1 MKTWIELSAYALRHN
16 YRQVANLVAPAQVM
30 AVLKADAYGHGL
42 LQVAEAL
49 KADAALYGVDRLEEG
64 IQLRQAG
71 FESQIVILGFTEAN
85 DVRRAREYRLD
96 LAISSLE
103 ALEQLHFTTQE
114 KGETLR
120 IHLEIE
126 TGLYRLGIPPE
137 DYPRTITFLQAHS
150 DSIQVQ
156 GLFTHFANVEEE
168 LDKGFPVLQEQRFQS
183 AVQTFT
189 DAGIR
194 PPQLHM
200 ACSAAGLVFGASHF
214 NLVRLGISLYGLW
227 SSELVEERSRTRTDV
242 KIVLEPVLSWKTK
255 IAQVKSVA
263 ANETVGYGKTQTLT
277 RASKIAI
284 LPIGYYDG
292 YPRAL
297 SSVGNV
303 LIRNRLCPIVGR
315 ICMNMCMVDVTDV
328 PQATAGDEVTL
339 IGLGIPAETVA
350 ALAGTLHYE
359 LIARLSASI
368 PRRLVA

>member
-1 MKTWIELSAYALRHN
+1 MKTWIELSASALRHN
-16 YRQVANLVAPAQVM
+16 YQQVAALVAPAQVM

-42 LQVAEAL
+42 LQVAESL
-49 KADAALYGVDRLEEG
+49 KDEAVLYGVDRIEEG
-64 IQLRQAG
+64 IQLREVGVEA
-71 FESQIVILGFTEAN
+71 EIVVLGFSEAT
-85 DVRRAREYRLD
+85 DLPQAKKYRLD

-114 KGETLR
+114 NGERLY
-120 IHLEIE
+120 IHLEVE

-137 DYPRTITFLQAHS
+137 DFPRTIAFLQAHS
-150 DSIQVQ
+150 ASIQVR

-168 LDKGFPVLQEQRFQS
+168 LDGGFPVLQQQRFQS

-277 RASKIAI
+277 RASKIAV

-303 LIRNRLCPIVGR
+303 LIRNTLCPIVGR
-315 ICMNMCMVDVTDV
+315 ICMNMCMVDVTDLSQV
-328 PQATAGDEVTL
+328 VTGDEVTL
-339 IGLGIPAETVA
+339 IGSGIPAETVA

>member
-1 MKTWIELSAYALRHN
+1 MKTWIELSASALRHN

-49 KADAALYGVDRLEEG
+49 KDDAVLYGVDRIEEG
-64 IQLRQAG
+64 IQLRQSG
-71 FESQIVILGFTEAN
+71 IESQIVVLGFTETV
-85 DVRRAREYRLD
+85 DVERAREHRLD
-96 LAISSLE
+96 LTISSFE

-114 KGETLR
+114 KGENLNV
-120 IHLEIE
+120 HLEVE

-137 DYPRTITFLQAHS
+137 DFPRVIAFLETHRE
-150 DSIQVQ
+150 SIEVQ

-168 LDKGFPVLQEQRFQS
+168 LDGGFPVLQEQRFQS
-183 AVQTFT
+183 AMQVFA
-189 DAGIR
+189 DVGIR

-200 ACSAAGLVFGASHF
+200 ACSAAGLIFGASRF

-227 SSELVEERSRTRTDV
+227 SSELVEERSRIKTDAR
-242 KIVLEPVLSWKTK
+242 IMLEPVLCWKTK

-263 ANETVGYGKTQTLT
+263 AHETVGYGKTQTLV
-277 RASKIAI
+277 RASKIAV

-297 SSVGNV
+297 SSVGKV
-303 LIRNRLCPIVGR
+303 LIRNTLCPIVGR
-315 ICMNMCMVDVTDV
+315 ICMNMCMVDVTDL

-339 IGLGIPAETVA
+339 IGPGITAETVA